1 MKIKPPTPDYEKD
14 KLLTKFGT
22 EILKDR
28 YMLPEEKSPQDAFV
42 RAAAAFAD
50 NAAHAQRS

>member
-14 KLLTKFGT
+14 KLLTKFGP

-42 RAAAAFAD
+42 RAAAAFAE
-50 NAAHAQRS
+50 AAVVGQR